1 MLEVVRLEGHS
12 LAQED
17 AFMSRDV
24 HLLQVC
30 LLVLEVSPSF
40 IVKSQYLKGLLSR
53 RAPRPIFLNACYR
66 FKKSSFKK
74 SCFY

>member
-40 IVKSQYLKGLLSR
+40 IVKSQY
-53 RAPRPIFLNACYR
+53 
-66 FKKSSFKK
+66 
-74 SCFY
+74 